1 VSKALTVSGAFLCA
15 VLVSATVDAGPILS
29 EGFDNISLLPGAG
42 WVTINNSSP
51 IGTTGWFQGNSG
63 VFGSQSG
70 AASSYIAANFNNAD
84 FGGNVSN
91 WLLTPVVSLA
101 SGNTLSFWVQDDAV
115 FLGDTLE
122 VRYSTAG
129 SSANVGSTDASV
141 GDFSNLL
148 QTIVWSVNPGW
159 MNVSVALPT
168 LAPGATGRLAFRY
181 VIQDTSL
188 NGDYLGIDNL
198 TYGAAVPEPATLALL
213 GTGLA
218 GLVVR
223 RRRSR

>member
-1 VSKALTVSGAFLCA
+1 VSKALSIGGAFLCA
-15 VLVSATVDAGPILS
+15 VLVSAAVNAGPILS
-29 EGFDNISLLPGAG
+29 EGFDNVGLLPGAG
-42 WVTINNSSP
+42 WVTVNNSSP

-70 AASSYIAANFNNAD
+70 AASSYIAANFNNAG

-101 SGNTLSFWVQDDAV
+101 TGNTLNFWVQDEAV

-129 SSANVGSTDASV
+129 SSSNVGSTDSSV

-148 QTIVWSVNPGW
+148 QTIVWASNPGW
-159 MNVSVALPT
+159 VNLSVVLPS
-168 LAPGATGRLAFRY
+168 LAPGVTGRLAFRY

-188 NGDYLGIDNL
+188 NGDYLGIDNV
-198 TYGAAVPEPATLALL
+198 TYDTAVPEPATLALL
-213 GTGLA
+213 ATGLA
-218 GLVVR
+218 GVVVR

>member
-1 VSKALTVSGAFLCA
+1 VSKALSVVGAVLCA
-15 VLVSATVDAGPILS
+15 VLVSAPVHAGPILS
-29 EGFDNISLLPGAG
+29 EGFDNVSLLPGAG
-42 WVTINNSSP
+42 WVTVNNSSP
-51 IGTTGWFQGNSG
+51 IGSTGWFQGNSG
-63 VFGSQSG
+63 VFASQSG

-101 SGNTLSFWVQDDAV
+101 TGNMLSFWVQDEAV

-129 SSANVGSTDASV
+129 SSSDVGATDTSV

-148 QTIVWSVNPGW
+148 QTIVWPSNSGWVNL
-159 MNVSVALPT
+159 SVALPT
-168 LAPGATGRLAFRY
+168 LAPGTTGRLAFRY
-181 VIQDTSL
+181 VIQDTSV

-198 TYGAAVPEPATLALL
+198 TYGTAVPEPATLALL

-218 GLVVR
+218 GLVAR
-223 RRRSR
+223 RRRAR